1 MNYCDLAMLY
11 PLLAKNVGGT
21 GTVNSKKCMEF
32 VNENILQFFD
42 VYLKG
47 AANTLSKEQI
57 VELGK

>member
-1 MNYCDLAMLY
+1 MNYCDLAMIC

-21 GTVNSKKCMEF
+21 GTVNSKECMEF

-47 AANTLSKEQI
+47 TSNTLPKEQI
-57 VELGK
+57 LELGK